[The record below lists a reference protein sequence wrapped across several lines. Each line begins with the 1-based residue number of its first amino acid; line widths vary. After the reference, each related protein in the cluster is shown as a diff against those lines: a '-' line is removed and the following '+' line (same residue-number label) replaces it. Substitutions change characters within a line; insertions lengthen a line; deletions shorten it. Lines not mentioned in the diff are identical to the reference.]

1 MAWRPPVESSLLID
15 WSREA
20 LRLSLLMGGPL
31 LAVALAVG
39 LLVGIGQTMTQ
50 LHEPVVGLVPRL
62 VAVTVAAL
70 VLLPWLVTKWI
81 GFTGP
86 LFEALP
92 GLVAGG

>member
-1 MAWRPPVESSLLID
+1 MDSSLLID

-39 LLVGIGQTMTQ
+39 LLVGVGQTMTQ

-62 VAVTVAAL
+62 VAVMVAVL
-70 VLLPWLVTKWI
+70 VLLPWLVTQWV
-81 GFTGP
+81 GFTGS
-86 LFEALP
+86 LFEAIP
-92 GLVAGG
+92 GLIAGG

>member
-1 MAWRPPVESSLLID
+1 MESSLLID

-39 LLVGIGQTMTQ
+39 LLIGIGQTMTQ

-70 VLLPWLVTKWI
+70 VLLPWLVAQWV